1 MSDGMT
7 VRYKMHFRRSRRSR
21 KQMRKGE
28 QPPPAPAS
36 RIPRISRLMALAI
49 RLNQLI
55 RDGVVADQAELAR
68 LSHVTRARMTQIMN
82 LLNLA
87 PDIQEEILFLG
98 PVSQGRDPAW
108 ERRIRPIASLPDW
121 YLQRRI
127 WDEMSHA
134 PTIRRGTVGDSSRDR
149 IRVAG
154 CLTPN

>member
-49 RLNQLI
+49 RLDRLI

-68 LSHVTRARMTQIMN
+68 LGHVTRARMTQIMN

-87 PDIQEEILFLG
+87 PDIQEEILFLT
-98 PVSQGRDPAW
+98 PVTQGRDPAW
-108 ERRIRPIASLPDW
+108 ERRIRPITSLSDW
-121 YLQRRI
+121 QSQRQM
-127 WDEMSHA
+127 WCEMNPPHHS
-134 PTIRRGTVGDSSRDR
+134 TGTVGDSGRDQ
-149 IRVAG
+149 IPVAG